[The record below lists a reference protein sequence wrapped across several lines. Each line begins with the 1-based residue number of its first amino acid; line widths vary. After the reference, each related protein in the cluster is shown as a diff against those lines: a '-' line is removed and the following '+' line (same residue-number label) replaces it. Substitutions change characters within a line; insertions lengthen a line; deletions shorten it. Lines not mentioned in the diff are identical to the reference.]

1 MKSSFGKGRF
11 PERNTTES
19 MKIVESYK
27 SGDKN
32 EGETLTELYDVYFPK
47 HLNLKYKNEVLGKI
61 KSNEYTTE
69 EGERK
74 LHWFF
79 RLPHEYVERSNANR
93 SPKRN
98 TRVRNNNKYNK
109 NKGNKGNNNK
119 VDDTDNTENT
129 KVETNVSNNVS
140 NNVKNNVKNTKVKK
154 TKKSPK
160 KSPKKKNSVKKTKKS
175 PKKSPKK
182 KSALKNKNNN
192 KNNKNNTNKN
202 NTNKNTSNE

>member
-79 RLPHEYVERSNANR
+79 RLPHEYIERNTNK
-93 SPKRN
+93 SPKKNNVVKNN
-98 TRVRNNNKYNK
+98 TKYNK
-109 NKGNKGNNNK
+109 TNNK
-119 VDDTDNTENT
+119 V
-129 KVETNVSNNVS
+129 NN
-140 NNVKNNVKNTKVKK
+140 
-154 TKKSPK
+154 
-160 KSPKKKNSVKKTKKS
+160 KSPKKKTTVKKTVTKKTV
-175 PKKSPKK
+175 KKNTKTSPKK
-182 KSALKNKNNN
+182 KKANKVNNG
-192 KNNKNNTNKN
+192 KKANNTNKAN
-202 NTNKNTSNE
+202 NANNANNANKANNLNEE